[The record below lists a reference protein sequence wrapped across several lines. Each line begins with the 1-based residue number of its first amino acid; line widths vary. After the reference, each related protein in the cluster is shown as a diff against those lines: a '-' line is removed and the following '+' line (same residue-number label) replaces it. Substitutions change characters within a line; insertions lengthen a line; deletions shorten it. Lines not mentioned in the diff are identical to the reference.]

1 MSQKSML
8 NTKMPIRL
16 KSNRSWSR
24 RLLFCGLRTGVIIL
38 CLLTFCQFTRP
49 LAAGET
55 TGLSSLEKLR
65 LGQKIYLEQCAEC
78 HGKQGEGVK
87 SAYEQP
93 LIGDRSVKSLAK
105 LITKTM
111 PEGDE
116 ESCVGESAHLV
127 ADYIY
132 LSFYSTMAQARI
144 NPPRVEFSRLT
155 VEQYRN
161 SLADMFTPFQF
172 PAAEPTGLKALY
184 FKNANFKKESQVIE
198 RVDPQVDFFL
208 DPETEEG
215 KSIGDEE
222 WAMRWVGSVVAPET
236 GQYDFILDTPHGVR
250 LWVNDRKTPFID
262 GWVASGDQKPTAS
275 IYLLAGRAYPI
286 RVDVHKRKN
295 EKGKPLPSR
304 MKLQWKPPHRLPEV
318 IPTRFLLPVEC
329 KETLVVG
336 TPFPPDDQS
345 MGYVRGNAVSKEWD
359 QATTNAALDVV
370 RRVVASLPEY
380 VNSKADAKDYQD
392 KCQKYCEM
400 LAKRAL
406 RRPLEKDEVTR
417 YVGQHFQQAGDT
429 ESAVKRSI
437 LHILKSPYF
446 LYRGLNDESSA
457 FVVASNLSFT
467 LWDTI
472 PDEPL
477 FEAAKSGQ
485 LRDKN
490 GLHSQVQRM
499 VADRRTKTKLKQ
511 FLLTWLKVDHF
522 ADLSKDEKYFPK
534 FDKQLVADLHT
545 SLELFLDNLL
555 NDEKADF
562 RQLITSRDLFLNKN
576 LTEYYGIEFK
586 SPEGFQKHAMD
597 ATRQAGLIT
606 HPYLMAGFA
615 YRDTGSPIH
624 RGVFLARMVLGRRLK
639 PPAAAITPLAPD
651 LHPDLST
658 RERVAIQT
666 KGESCSGCHVMINGL
681 GFTLENFDAVGRYR
695 TEENGKPVDVSGS
708 YETTNG
714 EIKEFKGVRELAQFL
729 SNSDE
734 VHSAFVDRIFHHFVK
749 QPLLA
754 HGLDRPQQL
763 RRSFAAGDFNMYSLL
778 ADVAETA
785 ALHGSK

>member
-1 MSQKSML
+1 
-8 NTKMPIRL
+8 MPDL
-16 KSNRSWSR
+16 EKSNRSWTR
-24 RLLFCGLRTGVIIL
+24 RLFFCGLRTGVIIFWAMFL
-38 CLLTFCQFTRP
+38 GQLSRP
-49 LAAGET
+49 LVAGEPSS
-55 TGLSSLEKLR
+55 LSSLEKLR
-65 LGQKIYLEQCAEC
+65 LGQKIYLQQCAEC

-127 ADYIY
+127 ADYIH

-144 NPPRVEFSRLT
+144 NPPRIEFSRLT

-161 SLADMFTPFQF
+161 SLADMFTPFEF
-172 PAAEPTGLKALY
+172 PAAETTGLKAQY
-184 FKNANFKKESQVIE
+184 FKNANFKKENRVIE
-198 RVDPQVDFFL
+198 RVDPQVNFFL
-208 DPETEEG
+208 DPETDEG

-222 WAMRWVGSVVAPET
+222 WAVRWTGSVVAPES

-250 LWVNDRKTPFID
+250 LWLNDKKTPFID

-275 IYLLAGRAYPI
+275 IYLLAGRVYPI

-304 MKLQWKPPHRLPEV
+304 MQLQWKPPHRLLET
-318 IPTRFLLPVEC
+318 IPSRFLLPVEC
-329 KETLVVG
+329 KETLVVD

-359 QATTNAALDVV
+359 QATTNAALSVV
-370 RRVVASLPEY
+370 KRVVASFSQY
-380 VNSKADAKDYQD
+380 VNSKADAKDYQN
-392 KCQKYCEM
+392 KCQKYCET
-400 LAKRAL
+400 LAQRAF
-406 RRPLEKDEVTR
+406 RRPLKRDEVAR
-417 YVGQHFQQAGDT
+417 YVEQHFQQADGT
-429 ESAVKRSI
+429 ESAVKRSL

-446 LYRGLNDESSA
+446 LYRGLNEQSSA
-457 FVVASNLSFT
+457 FAIASKLSFT

-472 PDEPL
+472 PDDSL
-477 FEAAKSGQ
+477 FEAAQAGK
-485 LRDKN
+485 
-490 GLHSQVQRM
+490 LHDEKELQSQIERM

-511 FLLTWLKVDHF
+511 FLLTWLKIDHF
-522 ADLSKDEKYFPK
+522 ADLSKDEEHFPK
-534 FDKQLVADLHT
+534 FDKQLAADLHT
-545 SLELFLDNLL
+545 SLELFLDELL

-562 RQLITSRDLFLNKN
+562 RQLITSRDLFVNKN
-576 LTEYYGIEFK
+576 LTEYYSIDA
-586 SPEGFQKHAMD
+586 SISDGFQKHEMD
-597 ATRQAGLIT
+597 AARQAGLIT

-639 PPAAAITPLAPD
+639 PPAEAIIPLAPD

-695 TEENGKPVDVSGS
+695 TEENGEPVDVSGS
-708 YETTNG
+708 YETLNG
-714 EIKEFKGVRELAQFL
+714 DVKKFNGVGELAQFL
-729 SNSDE
+729 SSSDE
-734 VHSAFVDRIFHHFVK
+734 VHSAFVERLFHHFVK

-763 RRSFAAGDFNMYSLL
+763 RRSFAAGEFNLYSLL

-785 ALHGSK
+785 ALHGSR